1 MFLKYAWGQCRATE
15 ITGRAPVPAKP
26 AAGAHDG
33 TVPRTSSSPGH
44 TGQPSPGR
52 TGRPPATSRAQILA
66 AARELLRRDG
76 WEKVTGRPAAGRP
89 GSPRAAAGRL
99 PCADPGRGA

>member
-15 ITGRAPVPAKP
+15 ITGSAPVPAKR

-66 AARELLRRDG
+66 AAREVIGRDG
-76 WEKVTGRPAAGRP
+76 WEKLTVRRLAGQVGVSTTTLDQP
-89 GSPRAAAGRL
+89 GG
-99 PCADPGRGA
+99 